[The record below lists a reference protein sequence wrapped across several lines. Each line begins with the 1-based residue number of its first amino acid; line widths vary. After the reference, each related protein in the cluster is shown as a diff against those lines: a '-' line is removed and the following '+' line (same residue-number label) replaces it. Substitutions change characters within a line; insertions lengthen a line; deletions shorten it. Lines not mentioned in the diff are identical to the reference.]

1 MDFIDKIASVSF
13 LVDLMGI
20 SAVIAVA
27 VLVVLFMV
35 KTDEVKQLKSSLN
48 QLKRAFDE
56 LDEQAK
62 LIVRTDLALNKTQE
76 ELDKKVTGLYAL
88 QKIAHL
94 VSTTLDENEIFRRID
109 ESLISDLGFDRSAI
123 FIFDSN
129 RNLECRMGGHYSRA
143 DIEKAQAAI
152 ATDTIFSPVINNGKI
167 LSALNT
173 PKHTTDRVAQIFHVS
188 YFVIAPIMTQDGI
201 AGIIF
206 AGNKTGDSLLTEGD
220 EELISILANQVG
232 QSLENARLF
241 EQVYHS
247 HQELENKVSTRT
259 KELAAAL
266 EGVRS
271 INKLKSDFVSAVS
284 HELRTPLTS
293 IKGFASI
300 LMTGKLGAVPPEVKD
315 RLEKINKHSDS
326 LVQLIND
333 LLDISRIEAG
343 RVEMKYELKPLAPI
357 VEAVADLLSP
367 QLKDKKINLS
377 VNIPEDLKPVFVDS
391 SQIQRVFVN
400 LINNAI
406 KFTPA
411 EGRITVKAFDAGD
424 FIQTDITD
432 TGIGIAESDLE
443 KIFDEFYR
451 VDNAVNQ
458 SLQGTGLGLSLVKRI
473 IEAHRGKIRVKSQLN
488 AGTTFSFTLPK
499 TPA

>member
-1 MDFIDKIASVSF
+1 MEYIDKIASLSL

-20 SAVIAVA
+20 AAVLAVA
-27 VLVVLFMV
+27 VLVVLFML
-35 KTDEVKQLKSSLN
+35 KLDEVKQLKSSLN

-62 LIVRTDLALNKTQE
+62 LIVKTDLALNKTQE
-76 ELDKKVTGLYAL
+76 ELDKKITGLYAL
-88 QKIAHL
+88 QKIARL

-109 ESLISDLGFDRSAI
+109 ESLITDLGFDRSAI
-123 FIFDSN
+123 FIFDLN
-129 RNLECRMGGHYSRA
+129 RSPQCKLGSRYSRA
-143 DIEKAQAAI
+143 DIDKAQAAI
-152 ATDTIFSPVINNGKI
+152 SADTVFSPIINNGKI
-167 LSALNT
+167 LSTLNT
-173 PKHTTDRVAQIFHVS
+173 PKHTQDRVAQIFHVS

-206 AGNKTGDSLLTEGD
+206 AGNKAGDSLLTEGD
-220 EELISILANQVG
+220 EELISILANQIG

-247 HQELENKVSTRT
+247 HQELENKVSVRT

-266 EGVRS
+266 EEVRN
-271 INKLKSDFVSAVS
+271 INKMKSDFVSAVS

-343 RVEMKYELKPLAPI
+343 RIEMKYEFKPLAPI

-367 QLKDKKINLS
+367 QLKDKKIILAIN
-377 VNIPEDLKPVFVDS
+377 VTKDLKPVFVDS
-391 SQIQRVFVN
+391 GQIQRVFVN

-406 KFTPA
+406 KFTPPN
-411 EGRITVKAFDAGD
+411 GRITVRALDAGD

-432 TGIGIAESDLE
+432 TGIGIAKADQE

-451 VDNAVNQ
+451 VDNTVNQ

-473 IEAHRGKIRVKSQLN
+473 IEAHRGKIWVRSELN
-488 AGTTFSFTLPK
+488 EGATFSFTLPK
-499 TPA
+499 TPV